1 MIKPFITVN
10 TAEDARTYAECIIN
24 YKYPKEKNDF
34 KFHVPVG
41 DSYGARNVNAEIME
55 HLAES
60 QFSEKFHIS
69 STYGPDGP
77 TATDKE
83 LVITLTRK

>member
-1 MIKPFITVN
+1 MIKPFLTVN
-10 TAEDARTYAECIIN
+10 TAEDARTYAECIIH
-24 YKYPKEKNDF
+24 YKYPEDKKDF

-41 DSYGARNVNAEIME
+41 DLCGARNVNTEIMGL
-55 HLAES
+55 LAES

-77 TATDKE
+77 TVTDKE